1 MPAFTLNRMDILT
14 LLLVALLA
22 LAGLFQTITEPL
34 LQFDRNAIAQGE
46 WWRLI
51 SSQFIHYGVYH
62 LLMNAAALVI
72 INAAL
77 WRDAAVK
84 HYLATLITCLA
95 VTGIGL
101 WFFDPELFFYAG
113 LSGTLHGL
121 IIAGLLLT
129 LPQTPTINA
138 LALLVIWGKVIYEHT
153 PWFDP
158 QHALLPVPVAVDAH
172 LWGAVAGTFAGLIL
186 LWIQRQVR

>member
-1 MPAFTLNRMDILT
+1 MPAFTPNRMDILT
-14 LLLVALLA
+14 FLLVVLLA
-22 LAGLFQTITEPL
+22 IAGFLQIVTEPL
-34 LQFDRNAIAQGE
+34 LQFDRDAIAQGE

-72 INAAL
+72 INVAL
-77 WRDAAVK
+77 WREAALK
-84 HYLATLITCLA
+84 PYLTTLFACLA
-95 VTGIGL
+95 GTGVGL

-121 IIAGLLLT
+121 IIAGLLFT
-129 LPQTPTINA
+129 LWQTPAINA
-138 LALLVIWGKVIYEHT
+138 VALLAIWGKVIYEHT
-153 PWFDP
+153 SWFDP

-172 LWGAVAGTFAGLIL
+172 LWGAVSGMVAGLIL
-186 LWIQRQVR
+186 LRIRRH

>member
-1 MPAFTLNRMDILT
+1 MPAFTPNRMDILT
-14 LLLVALLA
+14 FLLAVLLA
-22 LAGLFQTITEPL
+22 LAGLFQTVTEPL
-34 LQFDRNAIAQGE
+34 LQFDRDAIAQGE

-77 WRDAAVK
+77 WRDAAIK
-84 HYLATLITCLA
+84 FYLATLFACLA
-95 VTGIGL
+95 GTGIGL
-101 WFFDPELFFYAG
+101 WFFDPGLFFYAG

-121 IIAGLLLT
+121 IIAGLLFT
-129 LPQTPTINA
+129 LRQTPAINA
-138 LALLVIWGKVIYEHT
+138 VALLAIWGKVIYEHT

-172 LWGAVAGTFAGLIL
+172 LWGAVSGIIVGLIL
-186 LWIQRQVR
+186 WWSRRH

>member
-72 INAAL
+72 INVAL

-84 HYLATLITCLA
+84 HYLATLFICL
-95 VTGIGL
+95 VGTGIGL

-129 LPQTPTINA
+129 LPQTPRINA

-172 LWGAVAGTFAGLIL
+172 LWGSVAGTFAGLIL